1 MTIKDIKSALGIY
14 ASMFEIPKGCKSLDE
29 VKPKSDLATFTI
41 NCGANCPQYTLKTR
55 FGYSVLEMLD
65 KGGMELYLDGRLG
78 GRYILFGAEGTLEV
92 GDETLVADNDNYNK
106 IHTSSFKV
114 TKIIRSRKE
123 WENHLREKGYQVF
136 PPRPFAKASGMVS
149 AFAVNSIKGVMSLNS
164 VLPTE
169 AA

>member
-1 MTIKDIKSALGIY
+1 MTIKDIKSALGVY

-65 KGGMELYLDGRLG
+65 KGGIELYVEYG
-78 GRYILFGAEGTLEV
+78 YILFGATGTLEV
-92 GDETLVADNDNYNK
+92 GDETLIVDNDNYNK
-106 IHTSSFKV
+106 IRTSSFTVRQVIK
-114 TKIIRSRKE
+114 SRKE
-123 WENHLREKGYQVF
+123 WESHLREKGYQVF

-149 AFAVNSIKGVMSLNS
+149 SFTIGSIKGVMSLSS
-164 VLPTE
+164 VLP
-169 AA
+169 AKVA

>member
-14 ASMFEIPKGCKSLDE
+14 ASMFEIPKGCKTLDE

-65 KGGMELYLDGRLG
+65 KGGIELYIDRG
-78 GRYILFGAEGTLEV
+78 YILFGATGTFKV

-106 IHTSSFKV
+106 IHTSSFMVRQVIK
-114 TKIIRSRKE
+114 TRKE

-149 AFAVNSIKGVMSLNS
+149 AFSIDSIKGVMSLTS
-164 VLPTE
+164 VLETQ